1 MFRTVRAKRN
11 ARYTAAGIVLALVVV
26 GAVWWVFEHTGTKHI
41 TAFFN
46 EAVGVYAGSNVE
58 ILGVPV
64 GDIDSVT
71 PVGKQVRVTITVDRG
86 IAVPALVKAVVVAPS
101 VVSDRYVQ
109 LTPVYSGGPQIAD
122 GGTIP
127 VSRTATPAE
136 LDQVY
141 ASLSQLATALGPN
154 GANKNGAL
162 SDLLNT
168 GAANLNGNGQAL
180 GTTISQF
187 GAATRTL
194 SGSQNDL
201 FGTVDNLQQFTTTLK
216 NNDGQV
222 REAEQQLASVSGF
235 LSDDRQ
241 DLGAALNELATA
253 LGQVQG
259 FINDNRDDIQ
269 SNVDKL
275 ASISQVLVNQRASLA
290 EMLDDAPLAVTNVLN
305 AYDPVNRTLD
315 GRGDLN
321 ELSFGKLTPAPTP
334 AGVGPVPASLCATTP
349 GLSNCQQAPA
359 AGLVP
364 VSPTAQ
370 QALPPLPLPAAGPVF
385 ATASGGGR

>member
-1 MFRTVRAKRN
+1 MFRTLRAKRL
-11 ARYTAAGIVLALVVV
+11 ARHVAAAVVLALIAS

-41 TAFFN
+41 TAYFN
-46 EAVGVYAGSNVE
+46 EAVGVYPGSDVE

-64 GDIDSVT
+64 GSIDSVT
-71 PVGKQVRVTITVDRG
+71 PVGRQVRVTMTVDRG
-86 IAVPALVKAVVVAPS
+86 IAVPAQAKAVVVAPS
-101 VVSDRYVQ
+101 VVSDRYLQ
-109 LTPVYSGGPQIAD
+109 LTPVYSGGAQLAD
-122 GGTIP
+122 GATIP

-141 ASLSQLATALGPN
+141 SSLNQLATALGPG
-154 GANKNGAL
+154 GANQNGAL

-194 SGSQNDL
+194 SSSQDDL
-201 FGTVDNLQQFTTTLK
+201 FGTVNNLQQFTTTLK
-216 NNDGQV
+216 DNDGQV

-235 LSDDRQ
+235 LADDRQ

-259 FINDNRDDIQ
+259 FVNDNRDEIQ
-269 SNVDKL
+269 SNVGKL
-275 ASISQVLVNQRASLA
+275 ASITQLLVNQRASLA
-290 EMLDDAPLAVTNVLN
+290 EMLDDAPLAVSNLLN

-321 ELSFGKLTPAPTP
+321 ELSLGKPATGSATTAPTP
-334 AGVGPVPASLCATTP
+334 LTAALCAT
-349 GLSNCQQAPA
+349 GGSGCQQPSAG
-359 AGLVP
+359 GLVP
-364 VSPTAQ
+364 VSQAAQ
-370 QALPPLPLPAAGPVF
+370 RSLPPLPLPAVGPVF
-385 ATASGGGR
+385 STAPGGGK

>member
-1 MFRTVRAKRN
+1 MFRTVRGKRN
-11 ARYTAAGIVLALVVV
+11 ARYTAAGIALALVVV

-41 TAFFN
+41 TAYFN

-71 PVGKQVRVTITVDRG
+71 PVGKQVRVTMTVDRG
-86 IAVPALVKAVVVAPS
+86 VAVPALVKAVVVAPS

-109 LTPVYSGGPQIAD
+109 LTPAYSGGPQIAD
-122 GGTIP
+122 GASIP

-235 LSDDRQ
+235 LSDDRD

-259 FINDNRDDIQ
+259 FINDNRDKIQ

-321 ELSFGKLTPAPTP
+321 ELSFGKLSPVPPP
-334 AGVGPVPASLCATTP
+334 AGAKPVPASLCATTP

-364 VSPTAQ
+364 VSASAQ

-385 ATASGGGR
+385 ATAPGGDR